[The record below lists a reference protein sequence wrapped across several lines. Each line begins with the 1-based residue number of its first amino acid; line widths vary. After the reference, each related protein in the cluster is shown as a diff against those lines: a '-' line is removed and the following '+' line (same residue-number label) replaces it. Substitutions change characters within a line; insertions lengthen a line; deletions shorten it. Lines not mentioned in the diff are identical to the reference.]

1 MLSICSEEKHSF
13 KVPVFQK
20 APSFLM
26 DITVLVVIYM
36 THGTFLPTLIFTFTA
51 SLQGNPKEVT
61 GQFPQVTFQLQG
73 FEQI

>member
-1 MLSICSEEKHSF
+1 
-13 KVPVFQK
+13 
-20 APSFLM
+20 M

-36 THGTFLPTLIFTFTA
+36 THGTFLPTLICTFTA
-51 SLQGNPKEVT
+51 SLQGNPEEVT

>member
-1 MLSICSEEKHSF
+1 
-13 KVPVFQK
+13 
-20 APSFLM
+20 M